1 MAFYKIMQPPGLA
14 KFLERAIVR
23 LQAVKMMIVSC
34 YRSLAPRNPSSAGFI
49 LFCCI
54 FFLIL
59 SSADSMAADQ
69 SMNSIQK
76 ESDDYNDSLFT
87 FAGSGNEAVFV
98 AEITRGKT
106 LYVKNEI
113 LIFHTRIPFGSLIK
127 PFTLYYALSSGAI
140 DLKKVYYCRPSSITD
155 PPSSRCWY
163 TPGHG
168 RLNCVQ
174 ALTHSC
180 NSAFMK
186 IASNINYHK
195 FLEFLELFGFDTDS
209 IANIKN
215 PIEQQMI
222 MTGLKDKLLVS
233 PASLALK
240 VAGLLEGTLYR
251 FDGEM
256 NLEIERFIPVNKKT
270 VDIVRGAMTM
280 SMVEGHSVPKPEEHF
295 IPLNIICKTG
305 TIGRFNQLDSG
316 CKIPKN
322 NGLFV
327 ALCINQ
333 DKKYLVAVVVPC
345 GIGDDAA
352 RVGREI
358 IHKLTSSNPG
368 R

>member
-1 MAFYKIMQPPGLA
+1 MQLPGA
-14 KFLERAIVR
+14 ATIIGD
-23 LQAVKMMIVSC
+23 LQAGKIKRRRNYKTISLAAVSLIVS
-34 YRSLAPRNPSSAGFI
+34 YLVFLPSLSSAG
-49 LFCCI
+49 
-54 FFLIL
+54 
-59 SSADSMAADQ
+59 SKAVDQ
-69 SMNSIQK
+69 SANFIQR
-76 ESDDYNDSLFT
+76 ESDDYKDSLFT
-87 FAGSGNEAVFV
+87 SSGSGNEAVFV

-113 LIFHTRIPFGSLIK
+113 LIFHTRIPFGSIIK

-140 DLKKVYYCRPSSITD
+140 DLKRVYYCRPSSITD

-174 ALTHSC
+174 ALTQSC
-180 NSAFMK
+180 NSVFMK
-186 IASNINYHK
+186 IASNINYNK
-195 FLEFLELFGFDTDS
+195 FLEFLTLFGFDTDP

-280 SMVEGHSVPKPEEHF
+280 SMVEGHSVPNPEEHF

-316 CKIPKN
+316 CKVPKN

-327 ALCINQ
+327 ALCVHR
-333 DKKYLVAVVVPC
+333 DKKYLIAVVVPC

-358 IHKLTSSNPG
+358 IHKLTSSNPD